1 MSTPKAKISW
11 PLVILAGITLVLS
24 SYGLFKLAHDF
35 GHVPTP
41 IALLAVGGFDLT
53 AMAAG
58 HQAMRVA
65 KDGDSPAAWNA
76 LLVLA
81 AGLSA
86 VLQYAHTQLA
96 NQSWVIGVMF
106 AFFPIAT
113 VVLFEGTLRRTHR
126 LNGRRTGAVA
136 RPRASFELLQWLV
149 FPRITLWAFRQGVM
163 DRSLSAQALFT
174 LAVVK
179 LTPEEEE
186 TVSEEKRREIEMDYA
201 ETLRGRG
208 QITSGLSG
216 SNPDQTGESADS
228 VRIVPD
234 RRKLTELVAEALQVT
249 GADDESVVAEVS
261 AVRPDVKPESIRKAI
276 RTVRT
281 PRSA

>member
-35 GHVPTP
+35 GNTPTP

-53 AMAAG
+53 ALAAG

-76 LLVLA
+76 LLIFA

-96 NQSWVIGVMF
+96 GESWVIGVMY
-106 AFFPIAT
+106 AFFPVAT
-113 VVLFEGTLRRTHR
+113 VVLFHGTLRRTHR
-126 LNGRRTGAVA
+126 LNGRRSGAIA
-136 RPRASFELLQWLV
+136 QPRASFELLQWLV
-149 FPRITLWAFRQGVM
+149 FPRFTWWAFTQGVK
-163 DRSLSAQALFT
+163 DRSLSAQAAFN
-174 LAVVK
+174 LAVME
-179 LTPEEEE
+179 LTPDEADYEAPE
-186 TVSEEKRREIEMDYA
+186 RREVELDYSR
-201 ETLRGRG
+201 TLRGRG

-216 SNPDQTGESADS
+216 SNPDQSADS

-234 RRKLTELVAEALQVT
+234 RRTIPELVTEFMQVT
-249 GADDESVVAEVS
+249 GADDESVMEAVS
-261 AVRPDVKPESIRKAI
+261 AARPDVKPDSIRKAI